1 MDLEHLLAGSRPFL
15 EWVVNWRNN
24 LSTLSLDEIIGDR
37 PETVMILS
45 EDLVKG
51 FCTVGPLSSPR
62 VAAIVAPAVRLFDGA
77 YARGVRHFILAQD
90 AHPADSVE
98 FDQYGPHCVIGSE
111 EAETV
116 DEIASLPFFDEMII
130 FQKNSVDSAIDTDLP
145 DWLEAHPEVTRFI
158 VVGDCT
164 DICTYQSA
172 MYVRV
177 RENALQ
183 RYGSRV
189 IVPVDAVNTYDL
201 PVSTAV
207 EIGATPHDGEL
218 LHLIFLYHMMLNG
231 IEVVEAI
238 K

>member
-1 MDLEHLLAGSRPFL
+1 MDIEHLLTESRPFL

-24 LSTLSLDEIIGDR
+24 LSTASLDEIVGDR
-37 PETVMILS
+37 PERVMILS

-62 VAAIVAPAVRLFDGA
+62 VAAIVAPAVALFEAA

-90 AHPADSVE
+90 AHPEDSVE

-116 DEIASLPFFDEMII
+116 DEIASLPFFGEMSI
-130 FQKNSVDSAIDTDLP
+130 FPKNSVDSAIDTDLP
-145 DWLEAHPEVTRFI
+145 EWLEAHPEITRFI

-172 MYVRV
+172 MYLRV

-183 RYGSRV
+183 RYESRV
-189 IVPVDAVNTYDL
+189 IVPVNAVDTYDL
-201 PVSTAV
+201 PVAIAE
-207 EIGATPHDGEL
+207 EIGATPHDGEI

-238 K
+238 R